1 MTIFGSHK
9 DCTLLLVSTRLPTL
23 LRQSAHLKT
32 RCTSVTRTAM
42 SISLPPEIFDL
53 IVEHMREERETLKA
67 CSVVSKSWIPRAR
80 RHLFARVEF
89 HHINSPLGLWVEAFP
104 DPSDSPAHHTRH
116 LSISSVPD
124 VIAATVAHAWIRAF
138 CNIVSLTVRTN
149 AWHDRQTSL
158 VPLHTLS
165 STLKS
170 LHLVYDSIPPSE
182 VFGLICSFPA
192 LEDLALTVF
201 GCEETEI
208 YALPSTSLKFT
219 GTLSLARKDG
229 VRFDIWRL
237 LALPGGLHF
246 TKILVGCLEE
256 DFESI
261 TDLVSAC
268 RNTLE
273 IICIIQCSQ
282 VRSH

>member
-1 MTIFGSHK
+1 MGPARPEASLCPFRTSLH
-9 DCTLLLVSTRLPTL
+9 LL
-23 LRQSAHLKT
+23 
-32 RCTSVTRTAM
+32 
-42 SISLPPEIFDL
+42 I
-53 IVEHMREERETLKA
+53 
-67 CSVVSKSWIPRAR
+67 
-80 RHLFARVEF
+80 
-89 HHINSPLGLWVEAFP
+89 G
-104 DPSDSPAHHTRH
+104 
-116 LSISSVPD
+116 SVPD

-149 AWHDRQTSL
+149 AWHDRQTPL

-170 LHLVYDSIPPSE
+170 LRLVYDSIPPSE
-182 VFGLICSFPA
+182 VFGLICSFTS

-201 GCEETEI
+201 GREETEI

-219 GTLSLARKDG
+219 GTLSLAKGG

-256 DFESI
+256 DFGSI
-261 TDLVSAC
+261 TDSVSAC

-273 IICIIQCSQ
+273 IICIIQYLPGSLSLT
-282 VRSH
+282 RSVDE